1 MLDTSSK
8 SATEIVLRFRPVHQR
23 VVAVPYPDGSAIITQ
38 SRSKRTGFYIV
49 SGCMGMIKS
58 RSIIPHSPT
67 PDSRLPTDHHSG
79 VTGIDIKP
87 YFLIS
92 HFQFFNSLISNLK
105 SYKVRTAHPSYYHI
119 LHTCCCKVAM
129 VHSTK
134 FIENNS
140 YSWLSRGMMNLGHAY
155 FPPFLSLHC
164 RID

>member
-1 MLDTSSK
+1 MILDTSSK
-8 SATEIVLRFRPVHQR
+8 SATEIVLRFRPVHKR
-23 VVAVPYPDGSAIITQ
+23 VVAVPYPDGSAITTQ
-38 SRSKRTGFYIV
+38 SRPKRTGF
-49 SGCMGMIKS
+49 
-58 RSIIPHSPT
+58 
-67 PDSRLPTDHHSG
+67 
-79 VTGIDIKP
+79 KP
-87 YFLIS
+87 NFLIS

-105 SYKVRTAHPSYYHI
+105 CYKVRTAHPPYYHI

-134 FIENNS
+134 FLENNS